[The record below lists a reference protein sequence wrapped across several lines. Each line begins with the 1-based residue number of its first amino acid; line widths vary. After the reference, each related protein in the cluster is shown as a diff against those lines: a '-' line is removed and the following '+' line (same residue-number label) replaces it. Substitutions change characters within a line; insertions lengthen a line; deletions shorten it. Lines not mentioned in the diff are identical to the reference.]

1 MTLIPH
7 CQWGI
12 NFFVFG
18 YINCTDMN
26 IGGISLSATGYIQV
40 RAYTAIA
47 QIPLED
53 VAIAVTDSGGK
64 LIALRLTDKNG
75 KIIPI
80 AVSTPDFADSQEP
93 TTGPKPFTSVNLTA
107 HIEDYEDIEI
117 ENLQSFADT
126 VSIQQLAMIPLAE
139 LPTDWN
145 KAEIFE
151 TTPQNL

>member
-1 MTLIPH
+1 M
-7 CQWGI
+7 
-12 NFFVFG
+12 
-18 YINCTDMN
+18 
-26 IGGISLSATGYIQV
+26 
-40 RAYTAIA
+40 
-47 QIPLED
+47 
-53 VAIAVTDSGGK
+53 
-64 LIALRLTDKNG
+64 RLTDKNG

-117 ENLQSFADT
+117 ENLQIFADT